1 MIVLAILLIEVIISS
16 NLVSCV
22 CLNGVSSQM
31 VLEDIDFNDQSVIE
45 AAKFAVSSFEN
56 RINIDDVNYEILD
69 GQVVTFIQNSV
80 IFKSYSIKIWLH
92 SAHAVCTFSI
102 QVNTLL
108 NTSVLPNFYCVS
120 DNPPYVTAPITTQVI
135 QAAQTI

>member
-45 AAKFAVSSFEN
+45 AAKFAVS
-56 RINIDDVNYEILD
+56 
-69 GQVVTFIQNSV
+69 
-80 IFKSYSIKIWLH
+80 
-92 SAHAVCTFSI
+92 
-102 QVNTLL
+102 
-108 NTSVLPNFYCVS
+108 
-120 DNPPYVTAPITTQVI
+120 
-135 QAAQTI
+135 